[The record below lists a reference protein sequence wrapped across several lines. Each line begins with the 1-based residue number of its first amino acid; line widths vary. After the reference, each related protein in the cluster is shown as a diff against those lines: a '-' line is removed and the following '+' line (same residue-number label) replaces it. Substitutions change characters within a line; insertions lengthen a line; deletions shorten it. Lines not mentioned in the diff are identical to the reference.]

1 MLSVR
6 LGARGDTEVQAEVVR
21 RYWLI
26 VERAENWSVD
36 KSNSFTFFGI
46 GDRHLKSA
54 SKIAAGDILISYI
67 SSGISKFADV
77 RQAEKAGTHKIRRDV
92 GYDSPFSQYI
102 ITKSLVVLQKKN
114 WLPISEVIKDLE
126 FTRSASDWR
135 QLLRISLREVSVN
148 DGELLLGLMKSRASA
163 DEEA

>member
-1 MLSVR
+1 
-6 LGARGDTEVQAEVVR
+6 VQAEVLR

-54 SKIAAGDILISYI
+54 SKITTGDILISYI

-77 RQAEKAGTHKIRRDV
+77 RQAEKAGIHRIRRDV

-102 ITKSLVVLQKKN
+102 MTKSIIVLHKTK
-114 WLPISEVIKDLE
+114 WLPISDIIKELE
-126 FTRSASDWR
+126 FTRSSADWR
-135 QLLRISLREVSVN
+135 QLLRISLREISAN
-148 DGELLLGLMKSRASA
+148 DGKLLLSMMKSRASA
-163 DEEA
+163 DEKP